1 MRNNKLFIIATALS
15 VIFVVLLGIIV
26 FSSVQVVEDV
36 TYDMA
41 APSPNEASVSTGLIS
56 ADSSVHPAQPRRAI
70 PGFHQLKMRK
80 NNLTLLQKKLQIRI
94 PLLLPGRMQR
104 QTLMHP
110 RKKIRKQM
118 LTRLR

>member
-56 ADSSVHPAQPRRAI
+56 ADSSVSSGTAATGDTGISSVENAEEQSDASSKKAAK
-70 PGFHQLKMRK
+70 LRK
-80 NNLTLLQKKLQIRI
+80 I
-94 PLLLPGRMQR
+94 
-104 QTLMHP
+104 
-110 RKKIRKQM
+110 
-118 LTRLR
+118 